1 MNTKTTIKF
10 IRTVISFKARSHR
23 ANSVR
28 TIFSLLATFVAG
40 VGIHATAYGGVPL
53 NNLQGTGGIA
63 FNPLAY
69 TAGLPWD
76 EDGGDTT
83 NAVEHS
89 SLNGKV
95 SRPQLGAWYVNLN
108 DAGINWWAGS
118 AALTFADRVEI
129 STGYGFVNAH
139 KYGDKSINT
148 YNVGAKVRF
157 LDENAFDTSWVPA
170 LAVGG
175 VWKYTDSRTVEAFRL
190 DDNGFDGYVVASKL
204 ITQTPVPV
212 LLSAG
217 LLLSDEVVNGVV
229 GHNDYDVVAF
239 GNIDVLPAENVAIGL
254 EYKQGVDA
262 GDTRATGGHS
272 IRNHDY
278 WDAHVAWFVTKNLTL
293 VAAFAET
300 GDKDKFYRKG
310 SVKNLGVG
318 SGAVFSIQ
326 YQF

>member
-1 MNTKTTIKF
+1 MNSKTNLKP
-10 IRTVISFKARSHR
+10 IRTLVA
-23 ANSVR
+23 
-28 TIFSLLATFVAG
+28 TLATA
-40 VGIHATAYGGVPL
+40 ASASLTAGVPL

-76 EDGGDTT
+76 DDGGGDST
-83 NAVEHS
+83 NAVEKTDS
-89 SLNGKV
+89 ALNGVV

-108 DAGINWWAGS
+108 DAGVNWWAAS

-129 STGYGFVNAH
+129 SGGYGFVNAH

-148 YNVGAKVRF
+148 YNLGAKVRF
-157 LDENAFDTSWVPA
+157 LDENSFDTAWVPA

-175 VWKYTDSRTVEAFRL
+175 VYKYTDSRTVEALGL
-190 DDNGFDGYVVASKL
+190 DDDGFDAYVVATKL
-204 ITQTPVPV
+204 VTQTPVPV

-239 GNIDVLPAENVAIGL
+239 GNIDVLPAENVAIGV

-262 GDTRATGGHS
+262 GDG

-278 WDAHVAWFVTKNLTL
+278 WDAHVAWFVTKRLTL

-310 SVKNLGVG
+310 SAKNLGVG

>member
-1 MNTKTTIKF
+1 MAH
-10 IRTVISFKARSHR
+10 SA
-23 ANSVR
+23 
-28 TIFSLLATFVAG
+28 LDG
-40 VGIHATAYGGVPL
+40 VVT
-53 NNLQGTGGIA
+53 
-63 FNPLAY
+63 
-69 TAGLPWD
+69 
-76 EDGGDTT
+76 
-83 NAVEHS
+83 
-89 SLNGKV
+89 
-95 SRPQLGAWYVNLN
+95 RPQVGAWYVNLN
-108 DAGINWWAGS
+108 DARINWWAGS
-118 AALTFADRVEI
+118 AAITFADRVEV
-129 STGYGFVNAH
+129 SGGYGFINAH

-148 YNVGAKVRF
+148 YNVGAKLKF
-157 LDENAFDTSWVPA
+157 LDENAFDTAWVPA

-175 VWKYTDSRTVEAFRL
+175 VWKYTDSRTVDAFHL

-204 ITQTPVPV
+204 ITQTPLPV

-239 GNIDVLPAENVAIGL
+239 GNIDILPAENIAIGL

-262 GDTRATGGHS
+262 GDSAATGGHS

-278 WDAHVAWFVTKNLTL
+278 WDAHVAWFVTKKLSL

>member
-1 MNTKTTIKF
+1 MKSNSNLKT
-10 IRTVISFKARSHR
+10 IRTLVA
-23 ANSVR
+23 
-28 TIFSLLATFVAG
+28 SLAAAASASL
-40 VGIHATAYGGVPL
+40 TAGVPL

-76 EDGGDTT
+76 DDGGGDPT
-83 NAVEHS
+83 NAVEKTDS
-89 SLNGKV
+89 ALNGVV

-108 DAGINWWAGS
+108 DAGVNWWAAS
-118 AALTFADRVEI
+118 AALSFADRVEI
-129 STGYGFVNAH
+129 SGGYGFVNAH

-148 YNVGAKVRF
+148 YNLGAKVRF
-157 LDENAFDTSWVPA
+157 LDENSFETAWVPA

-175 VWKYTDSRTVEAFRL
+175 VYKYTDSRTVEALGL
-190 DDNGFDGYVVASKL
+190 DDDGFDAYVVASKL

-262 GDTRATGGHS
+262 GDG

-278 WDAHVAWFVTKNLTL
+278 WDAHVAWFVTKRLTL

-310 SVKNLGVG
+310 SAKNLGVG

>member
-1 MNTKTTIKF
+1 MNSKINQKF
-10 IRTVISFKARSHR
+10 
-23 ANSVR
+23 VR
-28 TIFSLLATFVAG
+28 TAIASVTAVAAA
-40 VGIHATAYGGVPL
+40 VVAYGGVPL

-89 SLNGKV
+89 ALNGKV

-118 AALTFADRVEI
+118 AALTFVDRVEV

-157 LDENAFDTSWVPA
+157 LDENACDTSWVPA

-190 DDNGFDGYVVASKL
+190 DDNGFDGYAVASKL

-278 WDAHVAWFVTKNLTL
+278 WDAHVAWFVTKKLTL

-310 SVKNLGVG
+310 SVKGLGVG
-318 SGAVFSIQ
+318 SGAVFSLQ

>member
-1 MNTKTTIKF
+1 MNITNNSKIV
-10 IRTVISFKARSHR
+10 RTVISL
-23 ANSVR
+23 SVAA
-28 TIFSLLATFVAG
+28 LASAAV
-40 VGIHATAYGGVPL
+40 HGGVPL

-69 TAGLPWD
+69 TAGLPLD
-76 EDGGDTT
+76 GDDGGDTT

-89 SLNGKV
+89 ALNGKV
-95 SRPQLGAWYVNLN
+95 SRPQVGAWYVNLN

-118 AALTFADRVEI
+118 AAISFADRVEV
-129 STGYGFVNAH
+129 SGGYGFINAH

-148 YNVGAKVRF
+148 DHIGAKLKF
-157 LDENAFDTSWVPA
+157 LDETAFDTVWVPA

-175 VWKYTDSRTVEAFRL
+175 VWKYTDSRTVDAFRL

-204 ITQTPVPV
+204 IKQTPVPV

-239 GNIDVLPAENVAIGL
+239 GNIDVLPAENIAIGL

-278 WDAHVAWFVTKNLTL
+278 WDAHVAWFVTKKLSL

-318 SGAVFSIQ
+318 SGAVFSIH

>member
-1 MNTKTTIKF
+1 MNSKGNLNT
-10 IRTVISFKARSHR
+10 IRTLVA
-23 ANSVR
+23 
-28 TIFSLLATFVAG
+28 SL
-40 VGIHATAYGGVPL
+40 TAAASASLTAGVPL

-76 EDGGDTT
+76 DDGGGDST
-83 NAVEHS
+83 NAVEKTDS
-89 SLNGKV
+89 PLNGVV

-108 DAGINWWAGS
+108 DAGIDWWAAS

-129 STGYGFVNAH
+129 SGGYGFVNAH
-139 KYGDKSINT
+139 KYGDNSINT
-148 YNVGAKVRF
+148 YNLGAKVRF
-157 LDENAFDTSWVPA
+157 LDENSFDTAWLPA

-175 VWKYTDSRTVEAFRL
+175 VYKYTDSRTVEALGL
-190 DDNGFDGYVVASKL
+190 DDDGFDAYVVATKL
-204 ITQTPVPV
+204 VTQTPVPV

-239 GNIDVLPAENVAIGL
+239 GNVDVLPAENVAIGV

-262 GDTRATGGHS
+262 GDG

-278 WDAHVAWFVTKNLTL
+278 WDAHVAWFVTKRLTL

-310 SVKNLGVG
+310 SAKNLGVG

>member
-1 MNTKTTIKF
+1 MNSKTNLKT
-10 IRTVISFKARSHR
+10 IRTIVASFAAAAS
-23 ANSVR
+23 A
-28 TIFSLLATFVAG
+28 SL
-40 VGIHATAYGGVPL
+40 TAGVPL

-76 EDGGDTT
+76 DDGGGDST
-83 NAVEHS
+83 NAVEKTDS
-89 SLNGKV
+89 PLNGVV

-108 DAGINWWAGS
+108 DAGIDWWAAS

-129 STGYGFVNAH
+129 SGGYGFVNAH
-139 KYGDKSINT
+139 KYGDNSINT
-148 YNVGAKVRF
+148 YNLGAKVRF
-157 LDENAFDTSWVPA
+157 LDENSFDTAWLPA

-175 VWKYTDSRTVEAFRL
+175 VYKYTDSRTVEALGL
-190 DDNGFDGYVVASKL
+190 DDDGFDAYVVATKL
-204 ITQTPVPV
+204 VTQTPVPV

-239 GNIDVLPAENVAIGL
+239 GNVDVLPAENVAIGV

-262 GDTRATGGHS
+262 GDG

-278 WDAHVAWFVTKNLTL
+278 WDAHVAWFVTKRLTL

-310 SVKNLGVG
+310 SAKNLGVG

>member
-1 MNTKTTIKF
+1 MNSKTNLKT
-10 IRTVISFKARSHR
+10 IRTIVA
-23 ANSVR
+23 
-28 TIFSLLATFVAG
+28 SLAAAASASL
-40 VGIHATAYGGVPL
+40 TAGVPL

-76 EDGGDTT
+76 DDGGGDST
-83 NAVEHS
+83 NAVEKTDS
-89 SLNGKV
+89 ALNGVV

-108 DAGINWWAGS
+108 DAGVNWWAAS
-118 AALTFADRVEI
+118 AALSFADRVEI
-129 STGYGFVNAH
+129 SGGYGFVNAH

-148 YNVGAKVRF
+148 YNLGAKVRF
-157 LDENAFDTSWVPA
+157 LDENAFDTAWVPA

-175 VWKYTDSRTVEAFRL
+175 VYKYTDSRTVEALGL
-190 DDNGFDGYVVASKL
+190 DDDGFDAYAVATKL

-239 GNIDVLPAENVAIGL
+239 GNIDVLPAENVAIGV

-262 GDTRATGGHS
+262 GDG

-278 WDAHVAWFVTKNLTL
+278 WDAHVAWFVTKRLTL

-310 SVKNLGVG
+310 SAKNLGVG

>member
-1 MNTKTTIKF
+1 MNITNNSKTV
-10 IRTVISFKARSHR
+10 RTVISL
-23 ANSVR
+23 SVAA
-28 TIFSLLATFVAG
+28 LASAAV
-40 VGIHATAYGGVPL
+40 YGGVPL

-76 EDGGDTT
+76 GDGGGDTT

-89 SLNGKV
+89 ALNGKV
-95 SRPQLGAWYVNLN
+95 SRPQVGAWYVNLN

-118 AALTFADRVEI
+118 AAISFADRVEV
-129 STGYGFVNAH
+129 SGGYGFINAH

-148 YNVGAKVRF
+148 YNLGAKVRF
-157 LDENAFDTSWVPA
+157 LDENAFDTAWVPA

-175 VWKYTDSRTVEAFRL
+175 VWKYTDSRTVDAFRL

-239 GNIDVLPAENVAIGL
+239 GNIDVLPAENIAIGL

-262 GDTRATGGHS
+262 GDTPVTGGHH

-278 WDAHVAWFVTKNLTL
+278 WDAHVAWFVTKNLSL